1 VVLERTNIRHLAAL
15 PEPVALATVDVSFIG
30 LHLVLPAVRRLT
42 APSGQVVALVK
53 PQFEAGR
60 EQVGR
65 GGVVRDPA
73 VHRQVVL
80 AAAAAAV
87 ASGFGVRGVTR
98 SPLIGPA
105 GNVEFLLW
113 LAAPAAAT
121 AAIEAVVGAGL
132 GHA

>member
-1 VVLERTNIRHLAAL
+1 
-15 PEPVALATVDVSFIG
+15 
-30 LHLVLPAVRRLT
+30 
-42 APSGQVVALVK
+42 
-53 PQFEAGR
+53 
-60 EQVGR
+60 
-65 GGVVRDPA
+65 
-73 VHRQVVL
+73 VVL